1 MAKFGYKDVLNKY
14 NNSTKVKCYLTGD
27 EIDLTKDDYSL
38 DHILPISRGG
48 SCELDN
54 LGITTYLANLAKT
67 SMTEDEFVE
76 LCKKVLIHHGYE
88 VNKKDVQE

>member
-1 MAKFGYKDVLNKY
+1 MSKFGYKDVLNKY
-14 NNSTKVKCYLTGD
+14 NNNTKVKCYLTGD

-54 LGITTYLANLAKT
+54 LGITTHLANLAKT

-76 LCKKVLIHHGYE
+76 LCKKVLIHHGYN
-88 VNKKDVQE
+88 VTKDE